1 LNDEAQK
8 SGKFP
13 VMDIDLA
20 FNIFYQIVL
29 GMSVLFDMGIVHGD
43 IKPANIFINE
53 GLIKIG
59 DLGMATQEAK

>member
-1 LNDEAQK
+1 
-8 SGKFP
+8 
-13 VMDIDLA
+13 MDIDLA

-43 IKPANIFINE
+43 IKPANIFIHD